1 MGDAQV
7 TSHEA
12 MLNFDMQTFYE
23 KFFDDIRDDQVWGCS
38 SRHSDGGLTCNA
50 GGGGQLTAAEAAG
63 SVAEYA
69 HSPSAAACDGST
81 FL

>member
-38 SRHSDGGLTCNA
+38 SRHSDGGLTCTA
-50 GGGGQLTAAEAAG
+50 GGGGSVAHNQLTAAEAAG
-63 SVAEYA
+63 SVAECA
-69 HSPSAAACDGST
+69 HILSK
-81 FL
+81 